1 MCILRQK
8 GPFCWRI
15 NQRRDYI
22 VLSAVR
28 PHISGQAHKSCVA
41 KFSQMV
47 TKRVN
52 YLEKFCFS
60 YWQCLISSYVLT
72 IKQSILYWYCN
83 EKIYVDKAE
92 VSVGSSQGFY
102 ELRNIRKYTRAI
114 IGNQWSSSAF
124 VWLHKPG
131 GKHTVVNTCEV
142 FIWYI
147 LSHWLYISNMHQPR
161 QQNMIAWRM
170 NRQESQVGNL
180 SILAIFCT
188 QTPWRWCCISSLQFR
203 STPCS
208 AGKMISHNQ
217 FHFKIKQKLIQI
229 FI

>member
-1 MCILRQK
+1 
-8 GPFCWRI
+8 
-15 NQRRDYI
+15 
-22 VLSAVR
+22 
-28 PHISGQAHKSCVA
+28 
-41 KFSQMV
+41 MV

-92 VSVGSSQGFY
+92 VSVGSTQGFY
-102 ELRNIRKYTRAI
+102 ELRNILKYTRAI

-180 SILAIFCT
+180 SILAIFCRW
-188 QTPWRWCCISSLQFR
+188 QTLRHPDGDVVFQAYSSEALLVQR
-203 STPCS
+203 V
-208 AGKMISHNQ
+208 KW
-217 FHFKIKQKLIQI
+217 FHTTNFTLR
-229 FI
+229 